1 MSGLFSAPDIPD
13 MQVPDTP
20 SYKPMSF
27 EQHELL
33 LQREAKLA
41 SDREERQRQFLL
53 EQEEMRKQQD
63 EAERMRIHQ
72 EERAREME
80 LRELELAGRDV
91 ATDSTATVDTD
102 VDDVIASMYE
112 SLMGGVEAMDDGEEG
127 EPLPE

>member
-80 LRELELAGRDV
+80 LRE
-91 ATDSTATVDTD
+91 
-102 VDDVIASMYE
+102 
-112 SLMGGVEAMDDGEEG
+112 
-127 EPLPE
+127 